1 MRIFTL
7 FIFFIYSLA
16 ACNNEGKDQSQ
27 DAELF
32 LDSLETER
40 EIELEIS
47 ELETQLITQGLVN
60 VSEEIPSI
68 MVDLKYSTT
77 NNFFGADVYGD
88 FDKAF
93 LQKEVVM
100 ALSDSQEAL
109 KEENKN
115 LSLYIFD
122 AVRPL
127 SIQQILW
134 DALDSIPPNVRKA
147 YVADPAEGSIHNFG
161 CAVDLSIYDIAKDSL
176 LDMGTDYDFFGY
188 LAYPRKENE
197 MLAKGLLTISQIDN
211 RKLLRDVMDAGGFM
225 PITSEWWHF
234 NKYSR
239 VAAKNKYGIVK

>member
-109 KEENKN
+109 KEENEN